1 MFRLLLRVR
10 SEVEKIVHWM
20 PEILFAT
27 QVALCCLHGCMPEQE
42 LNLLQL
48 SSAVMTQLGAG
59 APQIMGC
66 NMFQACSLAAGS
78 DHVPDHVLR
87 DATAPH
93 LSQSGDRSKDSAL
106 TNPSGSCPLVERVF
120 DPDRNGHRPNVAT
133 FANQINHGPVSL
145 THLDVVQLQTDQLRS
160 SKATAK
166 QHSQHRVVAL
176 GTHAVTTCSLEYF
189 RTLLCAQPIAGP
201 ESELLDSFDTADP
214 GSQLGTQ
221 QSGVSSFVSQATHG
235 CQLLVDGVGGQMPR
249 FQVHAIAHNHNAVKA
264 SRGSEHYQAMNWS
277 MAYSYTRRE
286 AGDPRLLR
294 TADLQ

>member
-48 SSAVMTQLGAG
+48 SSTVMTQLGAG

-78 DHVPDHVLR
+78 DHVPDNVVR

-106 TNPSGSCPLVERVF
+106 ANPSGSCSLVESSF
-120 DPDRNGHRPNVAT
+120 DPVRNGHGANVAT
-133 FANQINHGPVSL
+133 FAKQINHGPVSL
-145 THLDVVQLQTDQLRS
+145 AHLDVVQLQANQFRS
-160 SKATAK
+160 SKATAE
-166 QHSQHRVVAL
+166 QHGQHRVIAVRAH
-176 GTHAVTTCSLEYF
+176 TVTTCSLEHF
-189 RTLLCAQPIAGP
+189 RTLLCAQPIAGT
-201 ESELLDSFDTADP
+201 ESELLDSFDPANP
-214 GSQLGTQ
+214 GSQLGAQ
-221 QSGVSSFVSQATHG
+221 QTGVGGFVSQATHG
-235 CQLLVDGVGGQMPR
+235 GKLLVDGIGGQDA
-249 FQVHAIAHNHNAVKA
+249 AIPGTCDSA
-264 SRGSEHYQAMNWS
+264 
-277 MAYSYTRRE
+277 RRQC
-286 AGDPRLLR
+286 G
-294 TADLQ
+294 